1 MRLLF
6 ASLSWYNFGMDIIKI
21 LLHLGDYLAKV
32 IELFGFWTYAILFL
46 VIFAETGLVVVPFLP
61 GDSLI
66 FVIGAFAALGHL
78 NIVLAYVV
86 LLTASILGD
95 TANYWLGHKLGA
107 KVFSRENSKLFN
119 KKYLTKTEEFYEKY
133 GGKTI
138 IIARFVPIVRTFAPF
153 VAGIGSMKYSVFILY
168 NIIGGFL
175 WVTSILI
182 AGYFLGNLPV
192 VKDNFEY
199 AVYII
204 ILLSISPMLFE
215 FAKHKLQKRKEKA
228 GESTSFKEIKEVVK
242 KK

>member
-1 MRLLF
+1 
-6 ASLSWYNFGMDIIKI
+6 MDILKI
-21 LLHLGDYLAKV
+21 LLHLGDYLARV

-78 NIVLAYVV
+78 NVVLAYVV
-86 LLTASILGD
+86 LLAAAILGD

-107 KVFSRENSKLFN
+107 KVFKSENSKIFN

-168 NIIGGFL
+168 NIVGGFL
-175 WVTSILI
+175 WVTSLLV
-182 AGYFLGNLPV
+182 AGYFFGNLPII
-192 VKDNFEY
+192 KNNFEY
-199 AVYII
+199 AIYVI
-204 ILLSISPMLFE
+204 ILLSISPMIFE
-215 FAKHKLQKRKEKA
+215 ALKHKLQKKKEKA
-228 GESTSFKEIKEVVK
+228 EKPTSFKEIEEVVK
-242 KK
+242 KKK

>member
-1 MRLLF
+1 MLARF
-6 ASLSWYNFGMDIIKI
+6 QKMDILKI
-21 LLHLGDYLAKV
+21 LLHLGDYLARV

-78 NIVLAYVV
+78 NVVLAYVV
-86 LLTASILGD
+86 LLAAAILGD

-107 KVFSRENSKLFN
+107 KVFKSENSKIFN

-168 NIIGGFL
+168 NIVGGFL
-175 WVTSILI
+175 WVTSLLV
-182 AGYFLGNLPV
+182 AGYFFGNLPII
-192 VKDNFEY
+192 KNNFEY
-199 AVYII
+199 AIYVI
-204 ILLSISPMLFE
+204 ILLSISPMIFE
-215 FAKHKLQKRKEKA
+215 ALKHKLQKKKEKA
-228 GESTSFKEIKEVVK
+228 EKPTSFKEIEEVVK
-242 KK
+242 KKK